1 MKKITTEFI
10 MSHGPCPDYPRSRI
24 AQLIGSGKTPLQIL
38 ELDIPAKDRV
48 WVMTREGILTHSE
61 LVQFAIN
68 CAERVLE
75 DFESRYPSDKRPRV
89 AIETAKKW
97 LRNPTSANAANA
109 AYAAANAAAANAA
122 YAAYAAAYAAN
133 AAANAA
139 YAAYAAANAA
149 ANAAYAAYAA
159 ANAEPENQMSDLRR
173 IIQKRKSK
181 KVKK

>member
-1 MKKITTEFI
+1 
-10 MSHGPCPDYPRSRI
+10 
-24 AQLIGSGKTPLQIL
+24 LIGSGKTPLQIL

-48 WVMTREGILTHSE
+48 WVMTRSGILTHSE

-75 DFESRYPSDKRPRV
+75 DFESRYPSDKRPLV
-89 AIETAKKW
+89 AIEAAKKW

-109 AYAAANAAAANAA
+109 AYAAYAATYAANAAAYAAAANAA
-122 YAAYAAAYAAN
+122 YAAYAAY

-139 YAAYAAANAA
+139 YAAYAATYAANAAAYAAAAANAA
-149 ANAAYAAYAA
+149 ANA
-159 ANAEPENQMSDLRR
+159 NELENQISDLRR

>member
-1 MKKITTEFI
+1 MKKKITTEFI

-24 AQLIGSGKTPLQIL
+24 DQLIGSGKTPLQIL

-48 WVMTREGILTHSE
+48 WVMTRSGILTHSE

-75 DFESRYPSDKRPRV
+75 DFESRYPSDKRPLV
-89 AIETAKKW
+89 AIEAAKKW

-109 AYAAANAAAANAA
+109 AYAAYAATYAANAAAYAAAAAANAA
-122 YAAYAAAYAAN
+122 YAANAATYAAN
-133 AAANAA
+133 AAA
-139 YAAYAAANAA
+139 YAAAANA
-149 ANAAYAAYAA
+149 N
-159 ANAEPENQMSDLRR
+159 ELENQISDLRR